1 MAIDRAQVIKIAR
14 LARLSFSD
22 AEIDELTGQLGN
34 MLALVEQ
41 LGEVDTADVEPMVH
55 AVDLVNATAADLI
68 APSLPRERALQ
79 NAPETDGECFVV
91 PAVF

>member
-1 MAIDRAQVIKIAR
+1 MAIDREQVIKIAK

-41 LGEVDTADVEPMVH
+41 LGGVDTEGVEPMVH
-55 AVDLVNATAADLI
+55 AVELVNATAADVLS
-68 APSLPRERALQ
+68 PSLPREQALQ
-79 NAPETDGECFVV
+79 NAPQTDGETFLV
-91 PAVF
+91 PAVL